1 VALPPT
7 DSVFLAD
14 RDINHTIALDGGMT
28 CVIFPNWPVPLGYDR
43 QATDLLVR
51 LPSGYPDVPPDMW
64 WFCPGI
70 KLADGRAAQATEAIE
85 RHLGRDWQRWS
96 RHFQAGQ
103 WRSGID
109 GLESYLA
116 LIRQELGRSTGV
128 LIA

>member
-1 VALPPT
+1 
-7 DSVFLAD
+7 
-14 RDINHTIALDGGMT
+14 
-28 CVIFPNWPVPLGYDR
+28 
-43 QATDLLVR
+43 
-51 LPSGYPDVPPDMW
+51 MW